1 MVKLP
6 TLFFLSTLSV
16 GGSEKKTIRIVNT
29 LRRRGHDVHLAYL
42 NRPETLLADI
52 DPEVPL
58 VCLDRRGKFFV
69 GRGAAAR
76 RLCSRQPDC

>member
-29 LRRRGHDVHLAYL
+29 LRQRGHDVHLAYL